1 MTVSVTIARHIP
13 MLRRFA
19 RALTG
24 DQASGDSYAIATIEA
39 IVAGD
44 LSIGQAKDARREL
57 FSVFVSVWRSI
68 PLNGVQPQIDNS
80 SGPVAAADRML
91 DEMSPLSRLAFLL
104 RGLEGFSVSEI
115 AGMLACEQDEVTALL
130 AQAGREIAGRI
141 STSVLIIEDE
151 PIIAMDLEALVLDLG
166 HRVTQIARTRAE
178 AVAAFAADRP
188 GLVLADINLAD
199 GSSGVDAVNEI
210 VQSHSVPIVFI
221 TAYPERL
228 LTGERPEP
236 AFLITKPFQAETVK
250 AIVSQALFFERK
262 AGPHTATV
270 TTD

>member
-24 DQASGDSYAIATIEA
+24 DQASGDSYALATIEA
-39 IVAGD
+39 IMAGD
-44 LSIGQAKDARREL
+44 LDISATKEAKREL
-57 FSVFVSVWRSI
+57 YSVFVSVWRSI
-68 PLNGVQPQIDNS
+68 PLNDADTAPETTSDA
-80 SGPVAAADRML
+80 VAAADRML
-91 DEMSPLSRLAFLL
+91 DDMSPLSRLAFLL
-104 RGLEGFSVSEI
+104 RGLEGFSVNEI
-115 AGMLACEQDEVTALL
+115 AGMLACETEDVIALL
-130 AQAGREIAGRI
+130 AQAGREIAGRM

-178 AVAAFAADRP
+178 AIAAFEAERP
-188 GLVLADINLAD
+188 GLVLADIHLAD

-210 VQSHSVPIVFI
+210 VQAHSVPIVFI

-262 AGPHTATV
+262 AVPHAAPTAA
-270 TTD
+270 D

>member
-1 MTVSVTIARHIP
+1 MSVSATIARHIP

-24 DQASGDSYAIATIEA
+24 DQASGDSYALATIEA

-44 LSIGQAKDARREL
+44 LPIASTKEARREL
-57 FSVFVSVWRSI
+57 FGVFVSVWRSM
-68 PLNGVQPQIDNS
+68 PLNGALGSGENNS
-80 SGPVAAADRML
+80 AAVAAADRML

-104 RGLEGFSVSEI
+104 RGLEGFSVSDI
-115 AGMLACEQDEVTALL
+115 AGMLACEPEDVTSLL

-166 HRVTQIARTRAE
+166 HRVTQIARTRSE
-178 AVAAFAADRP
+178 AIAAFEVEKP
-188 GLVLADINLAD
+188 GLVLADIHLAD

-210 VQSHSVPIVFI
+210 VQAHSVPVVFI

-262 AGPHTATV
+262 ATPNAAPV
-270 TTD
+270 IVD

>member
-1 MTVSVTIARHIP
+1 

-24 DQASGDSYAIATIEA
+24 DQASGDAYALATIEA
-39 IVAGD
+39 IASGD
-44 LSIGQAKDARREL
+44 ISVGNARDARRAL
-57 FSVFVSVWRSI
+57 FGLFVSVWRSM
-68 PLNGVQPQIDNS
+68 PLNAAGSLGEHGSEVME
-80 SGPVAAADRML
+80 AADRML
-91 DEMSPLSRLAFLL
+91 DEMSPLTRLAFLL
-104 RGLEGFSVSEI
+104 RGLEGFSIGEI
-115 AGMLACEQDEVTALL
+115 AGMLKCEPEDVDALL
-130 AQAGREIAGRI
+130 GQAGREIAARI
-141 STSVLIIEDE
+141 STGVLIIEDE

-166 HRVTQIARTRAE
+166 HRVTHIARTHAE
-178 AVAAFAADRP
+178 AVAAFEADTP

-199 GSSGVDAVNEI
+199 GSSGLDAVNEI
-210 VQSHSVPIVFI
+210 VQAHSVPVVFI

-262 AGPHTATV
+262 AGPRSPAMASG
-270 TTD
+270 